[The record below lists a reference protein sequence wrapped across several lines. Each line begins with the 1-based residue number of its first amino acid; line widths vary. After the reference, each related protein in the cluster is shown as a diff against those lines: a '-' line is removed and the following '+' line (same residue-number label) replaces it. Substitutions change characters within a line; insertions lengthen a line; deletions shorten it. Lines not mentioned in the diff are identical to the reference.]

1 MMRAVRL
8 LVALAVLTLPVQA
21 LAGPQVPFKG
31 SDVGGFTLTPGGIC
45 ASGWF
50 QVDITG
56 AGNATHLGR
65 YAYGAAECFNP
76 TTGAFAG
83 SFTLTAANGDKVAG
97 TYAGQVSATPDPN
110 VVGYVEEA
118 VVAGG
123 TGRFAGATGTLQIS
137 GLANLATGE
146 YSQTLSG
153 NLSSP
158 GSVQQ

>member
-8 LVALAVLTLPVQA
+8 LVVLAALTLPVQA
-21 LAGPQVPFKG
+21 FAGPQVPLKG
-31 SDVGGFTLTPGGIC
+31 SDVGGFTLTPGGVC

-50 QVDITG
+50 QVDING

-65 YAYGAAECFNP
+65 YTYGAIECFNP

-83 SFTLTAANGDKVAG
+83 SFTLTAANGDKVDG
-97 TYAGQVSATPDPN
+97 TYAGQVSATLDPN
-110 VVGYVEEA
+110 VAAYSEQAIVT
-118 VVAGG
+118 GG
-123 TGRFAGATGTLQIS
+123 TGRFAGATGTLEIN

-153 NLSSP
+153 DLTSP
-158 GSVQQ
+158 GAAN